1 MGLKLQSKLFRFKTQ
16 TTLLGDVNTENPIN
30 ETLPVL
36 R

>member
-30 ETLPVL
+30 EALPVL
-36 R
+36 S